1 METKDATVKA
11 KNSTP
16 KTTVET
22 ITPKM
27 AREWL
32 ESSNTRNRNL
42 SPKKVSL
49 YADDMKNNRWTFNH
63 QGIAFYA
70 NGELADGQHRLAAII
85 KSGKPIKMMV
95 TRGLPVEVG
104 ADIDRH
110 RARNEADAIR
120 IGGLSEWMGPAEV
133 KVVKALAGS
142 HGTHPNQFTAK
153 QLASIGELV
162 KNEVLFAT
170 SLFTSRSRYV
180 TTAPVMAA
188 VAIASNYYDKEVLER
203 FVKVL
208 VSGMPISED
217 DMTPMRLR
225 ELLIREHGGHGGTSG
240 REEIIKKVLK
250 AIELY
255 SEGRNTTRIQTP
267 KRMPNRLPQ
276 LDLVV

>member
-1 METKDATVKA
+1 METENATVEVKS
-11 KNSTP
+11 KGL

-22 ITPKM
+22 ITPKI

-32 ESSNTRNRNL
+32 NASNTRNRNL

-49 YADDMKNNRWTFNH
+49 YADDMSKGRWTLNH
-63 QGIAFYA
+63 QGIAFYS
-70 NGELADGQHRLAAII
+70 NGELADGQHRLAAVI
-85 KSGKPIKMMV
+85 KSGKSVKMMV
-95 TRGLPVEVG
+95 TRGLPVTVG

-120 IGGLSEWMGPAEV
+120 IGGLSDWMGPAEV

-153 QLASIGELV
+153 QLANIGEIV
-162 KNEVLFAT
+162 KDEVLFAT
-170 SLFTSRSRYV
+170 RLFTTRSRYV

-208 VSGMPISED
+208 TTGMPLSED
-217 DMTPMRLR
+217 DETPIRLR

-240 REEIIKKVLK
+240 REEIIKKVLR

-255 SEGRNTTRIQTP
+255 SEGKNATRIQTP
-267 KRMPNRLPQ
+267 RRMPVRLSK